1 MYVCLVAMNSIIL
14 LWVISVYLKSCDIN
28 LHSIFDKNLSTVR
41 GWTFAKFFFEESKKM
56 SSVGVFEKKNL
67 SVFVKENLSVRRKI
81 FKVWRGGKCLS
92 IEFRVFGKK
101 NERKKKKVLGEDV
114 WVEFLLS
121 SCSLVRLYVNLQVK
135 VTEKKNGN
143 FQSILRVGV
152 CALHTLGR
160 HVVKHG

>member
-1 MYVCLVAMNSIIL
+1 MSEE
-14 LWVISVYLKSCDIN
+14 
-28 LHSIFDKNLSTVR
+28 
-41 GWTFAKFFFEESKKM
+41 KFSKCEE
-56 SSVGVFEKKNL
+56 GE
-67 SVFVKENLSVRRKI
+67 
-81 FKVWRGGKCLS
+81 KCLS

-101 NERKKKKVLGEDV
+101 MKEKFGEQDF
-114 WVEFLLS
+114 WVEILLS

-152 CALHTLGR
+152 CALHTLGC